1 MIFILQKRLQTIVW
15 NKKRKRRS
23 SYKKIKQRKIRIT
36 LILLGGAVSLLAF
49 FIVTYLREIHE
60 QQVENQGEEVGII
73 VDLLTINPYSR
84 PGILREKTNGI
95 VIHYVG
101 NPNSSAKQ
109 NRDYFEGLKNTQE
122 TKASAHFIVGLDGEI
137 VQCIPSKEVAYASN
151 NRNWDTIAIEVCHPD
166 ETGKFNEKTYQSLV
180 KLAAWMANKYH
191 IQNKNIIRHYD
202 VTGKLCPK
210 YYVEHEDAWKQL
222 KKDIDNARQ

>member
-1 MIFILQKRLQTIVW
+1 MW

-23 SYKKIKQRKIRIT
+23 SYKKIKQRKIRRT

-151 NRNWDTIAIEVCHPD
+151 SRNWDTIAIEVCHPD
-166 ETGKFNEKTYQSLV
+166 ETGKFNEKTYKSLV
-180 KLAAWMANKYH
+180 KLTAWMANKYQ
-191 IQNKNIIRHYD
+191 ISNKNIIRHYD

>member
-1 MIFILQKRLQTIVW
+1 MW

-23 SYKKIKQRKIRIT
+23 SYKKIKQKKIRRT

-151 NRNWDTIAIEVCHPD
+151 SRNWDTIAIEVCHPD
-166 ETGKFNEKTYQSLV
+166 ETGKFNEKTYKSLV
-180 KLAAWMANKYH
+180 KLTAWMANKYQ
-191 IQNKNIIRHYD
+191 ISNKNIIRHYD

>member
-1 MIFILQKRLQTIVW
+1 MW

-151 NRNWDTIAIEVCHPD
+151 SRNWDTIAIEVCHPD
-166 ETGKFNEKTYQSLV
+166 ETGKFNEKTYKSLV
-180 KLAAWMANKYH
+180 KLTAWMANKYQ
-191 IQNKNIIRHYD
+191 ISNKNIIRHYD

>member
-1 MIFILQKRLQTIVW
+1 MW

-151 NRNWDTIAIEVCHPD
+151 SRNWDTIAIEVCHPD
-166 ETGKFNEKTYQSLV
+166 ETGKFNEKAYQSLV
-180 KLAAWMANKYH
+180 KLAAWMANKYQ
-191 IQNKNIIRHYD
+191 ISNKNIIRHYD

>member
-1 MIFILQKRLQTIVW
+1 MW

-23 SYKKIKQRKIRIT
+23 SYKKIKQRKIRRT

-151 NRNWDTIAIEVCHPD
+151 SRNWDTIAIEVCHPD
-166 ETGKFNEKTYQSLV
+166 ETGKFNEKTYKSLV
-180 KLAAWMANKYH
+180 KLTAWMANKYQ
-191 IQNKNIIRHYD
+191 ISNKNIIRHYD

-210 YYVEHEDAWKQL
+210 YYVEYEDAWKQL